1 MARHADPG
9 SALVYPVFHEWLTGS
24 LVDGRSLL
32 VPDRVLWTADN
43 LEQLVGH
50 FIDAPDFTEKMV
62 FLEKL
67 RNQIEDVTDDA
78 VLLMAELHVVHFLMI
93 WKGAIG
99 AAKKVSDVE
108 TILSWRESTAGIE
121 VPTDIVDALQT
132 GVAHPGQWAVTY
144 RHTQLGYLV
153 RFAQVAL
160 ATKNWLEVAG
170 DPQQLKAFVESIET
184 GRADSAQRHSVLH
197 LALPD
202 HFEPIAQPKHK
213 DAIVVRY
220 GELLDAVP
228 DDVDEAILQIR
239 EKLTPELGELFD
251 WYAEPTGR
259 IWLHDEKAWSAFCQW
274 VERIHAVPDLDA
286 RERNYKLALVDKLVA
301 ARAAMIAGA
310 ADWHQQFKHAIR
322 ASNLVAVMTK
332 TRVADWAE
340 SDPVGVR
347 AAVLPFWASDD
358 PLPGRF
364 DALGD
369 NPEKGVLTT
378 DGERLSLGSVLL
390 MADGAEDHPPLKV
403 TALRRAWLLAGWG
416 DPKGLSA
423 AGLYEQ
429 AMAFF
434 DELCRAVPFL
444 RDRLDAQSDV

>member
-144 RHTQLGYLV
+144 RHTQLG
-153 RFAQVAL
+153 
-160 ATKNWLEVAG
+160 
-170 DPQQLKAFVESIET
+170 
-184 GRADSAQRHSVLH
+184 
-197 LALPD
+197 
-202 HFEPIAQPKHK
+202 
-213 DAIVVRY
+213 
-220 GELLDAVP
+220 
-228 DDVDEAILQIR
+228 
-239 EKLTPELGELFD
+239 
-251 WYAEPTGR
+251 
-259 IWLHDEKAWSAFCQW
+259 
-274 VERIHAVPDLDA
+274 
-286 RERNYKLALVDKLVA
+286 
-301 ARAAMIAGA
+301 
-310 ADWHQQFKHAIR
+310 
-322 ASNLVAVMTK
+322 
-332 TRVADWAE
+332 
-340 SDPVGVR
+340 
-347 AAVLPFWASDD
+347 
-358 PLPGRF
+358 
-364 DALGD
+364 
-369 NPEKGVLTT
+369 
-378 DGERLSLGSVLL
+378 
-390 MADGAEDHPPLKV
+390 
-403 TALRRAWLLAGWG
+403 
-416 DPKGLSA
+416 
-423 AGLYEQ
+423 
-429 AMAFF
+429 
-434 DELCRAVPFL
+434 
-444 RDRLDAQSDV
+444 